1 MNGVPLLNLAR
12 PPFRL
17 VAHQSAESAAADMLD
32 AFSAITSLPDKL
44 SRSFDAVARCTGA
57 SEDTPLIVAG
67 RRLAEVI
74 DNGVGAGHR
83 NAYHNA
89 QHFCEVMLGA
99 YFLSLLADL
108 DTNSRLEV
116 VLAALIHDFHHD
128 GTVNGPI
135 PFRLERKA
143 VNEAT
148 PYLVDAGVPELQRR
162 HIAALVLATEMV
174 NGQAMA
180 HACHE
185 HHVRASTRPEI
196 HIAAPELA
204 ELADDSIVARQALIV
219 READVLPSVGLSLAH
234 ALQLQD
240 RLSIEW
246 GVQLSVEDKCR
257 FITRIFP
264 GFVIGTFF
272 QPNVERIRH
281 SLLQRPNDAAG

>member
-1 MNGVPLLNLAR
+1 MTGVPLLNLAR

-17 VAHQSAESAAADMLD
+17 VAHQSTESAAADML
-32 AFSAITSLPDKL
+32 AAYTVITKLPNKL

-57 SEDTPLIVAG
+57 REETPLIVAG

-83 NAYHNA
+83 NAYHNV

-108 DTNSRLEV
+108 DKNSRLEV

-143 VNEAT
+143 VNEST
-148 PYLVDAGVPELQRR
+148 PHLVDAGVSELQRR

-174 NGQAMA
+174 HGRAIA

-185 HHVRASTRPEI
+185 HHVRASPRPEI

-204 ELADDSIVARQALIV
+204 ELAEDPIVARQALII
-219 READVLPSVGLSLAH
+219 READVLPSVGLSLEH

-246 GVQLSVEDKCR
+246 GVPLSPEDKLR
-257 FITRIFP
+257 FITKTFP
-264 GFVIGTFF
+264 GFIIGTFF
-272 QPNVERIRH
+272 QPNVERIRL